1 MLNLNAIGSGAFL
14 PRGLRILR
22 RNLKRGFARFGE
34 CEFYRSAAARTD
46 GECAAIIINLKL
58 SGAMRSHQIQKILRQ
73 I

>member
-1 MLNLNAIGSGAFL
+1 MRSAGAFL
-14 PRGLRILR
+14 PARAADFATKFKTR
-22 RNLKRGFARFGE
+22 FARFGE